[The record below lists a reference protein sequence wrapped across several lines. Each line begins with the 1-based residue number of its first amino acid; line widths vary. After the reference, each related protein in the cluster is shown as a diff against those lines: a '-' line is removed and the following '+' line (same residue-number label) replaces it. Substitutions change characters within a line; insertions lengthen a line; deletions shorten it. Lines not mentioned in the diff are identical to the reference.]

1 MPTLT
6 RLLSSLA
13 EKYDT
18 SKRPSRY
25 FDVRKR
31 GELSNAEVR
40 YVKKRFRELVDRE
53 ACVERDSSDPSCY
66 DKVTT
71 DLKPKKKKR
80 KSSYLRDYESIYRQ
94 DDMSTDAFFKQHRLP
109 RGRGPK
115 GLKRISVETGIPLRE
130 LKKVYDIGVGAYASS
145 GSRTGM
151 SAEQWGYGRVY
162 AFIMCYF
169 HNEDGKYDSQ
179 RFLKNK
185 TDFQVFL
192 DVVDA
197 LNLG

>member
-1 MPTLT
+1 MTTLT

-13 EKYDT
+13 DKYDT
-18 SKRPSRY
+18 AKRPARY

-31 GELSNAEVR
+31 GELSSSEVR
-40 YVKKRFRELVDRE
+40 YVKKRFKELVNRE

-66 DKVTT
+66 EKVKT

-80 KSSYLRDYESIYRQ
+80 KSSYLRDYEEIYRPSKV
-94 DDMSTDAFFKQHRLP
+94 STDEFFKEHKTP
-109 RGRGPK
+109 KGRGPK
-115 GLKRISVETGIPLRE
+115 GLKRIAVETGLPLKE
-130 LKKVYDIGVGAYASS
+130 LKEVYDIGVGAYATS

-151 SAEQWGYGRVY
+151 AAEQWGYGRVY

-169 HNEDGKYDSQ
+169 HNADGKYDSQ

-185 TDFQVFL
+185 TDFQIFL
-192 DVVDA
+192 DTVEKM
-197 LNLG
+197 GF